1 MIIAI
6 ETIQQN
12 ENKVF
17 VRAIVEDMVQVY
29 SSTIE
34 EPAEYG
40 PAVCESTFELYE
52 DDVLPENEEELI
64 NYLNDLDL
72 EWTVLSKDWDY

>member
-1 MIIAI
+1 MISAI
-6 ETIQQN
+6 ETIQQT
-12 ENKVF
+12 EKEVF

-29 SSTIE
+29 PATME

-40 PAVCESTFELYE
+40 PAVCEATFELYE

-64 NYLNDLDL
+64 DYLNDLDL
-72 EWTVLSKDWDY
+72 EWNVLSKDWDY